1 LGWEGDAMTA
11 SFSATWGLFLRV
23 IAKAALLFGLF
34 NIIFAAIMP
43 LDALGTLSL
52 YNVLLPGRERLPYG
66 EEPAQSY
73 NLSLY
78 NIPAMMASHTLARP
92 KAADEFRIILIG
104 DSATWGWFLENKD
117 TLAGRINA
125 GRYVTTDGRRVVAY
139 NLGYPIMSLT
149 KDLVL
154 LNEAMRYRPDLILW
168 PVTLESFPR
177 DKQLVHPLLQNNPAR
192 VRAVIEDYQLSLD
205 PHDSR
210 FAQPNFLGRTIIG
223 QRRALADWM
232 RLQFYGFSWAATGID
247 QAIPAEIPRNPSD
260 FDENVQWQSF
270 TQPTA
275 LKQEDL
281 AFDVLAAGV
290 KLAGK
295 VPVLI
300 VNEPMF
306 VSHGKNSQLRYN
318 SFYPRWAYDTFRDL
332 LGTAALENG
341 WRYLDLW
348 DSIAP
353 DEFTNTP
360 VHLTPKG
367 SAQLAEQVLA
377 ALPKVAHP

>member
-1 LGWEGDAMTA
+1 MTA
-11 SFSATWGLFLRV
+11 SYSATWGLFLRV

-34 NIIFAAIMP
+34 NIVFAAIMP

-52 YNVLLPGRERLPYG
+52 YNALLPGRERLPYG
-66 EEPAQSY
+66 EQPAQSY

-149 KDLVL
+149 KDLIL
-154 LNEAMRYRPDLILW
+154 LNEALRHRPDLILW

-177 DKQLVHPLLQNNPAR
+177 EKQLVHPLLQNNPAR
-192 VRAVIEDYQLSLD
+192 VRALIQDYQPSLD
-205 PHDSR
+205 LHDSR
-210 FAQPNFLGRTIIG
+210 LAEPNFLGRSIIG

-247 QAIPAEIPRNPSD
+247 QAIPAEIPRNLSD
-260 FDENVQWQSF
+260 FDENIQWQSF
-270 TQPTA
+270 TRPTG

-281 AFDVLAAGV
+281 AFDVLTAGV

-306 VSHGKNSQLRYN
+306 VSRGKNSQLRYN
-318 SFYPRWAYDTFRDL
+318 AFYPRWAYDTFRDL

-367 SAQLAEQVLA
+367 SAQLAEQVIA

>member
-1 LGWEGDAMTA
+1 MTA
-11 SFSATWGLFLRV
+11 SSSVTWGLFWRV
-23 IAKAALLFGLF
+23 TAKAALLFVLF
-34 NIIFAAIMP
+34 NVVFAAIMP

-177 DKQLVHPLLQNNPAR
+177 EKQLVHPLLQNNPAR
-192 VRAVIEDYQLSLD
+192 VRALIGDYQLSLD
-205 PHDSR
+205 PLDPR
-210 FAQPNFLGRTIIG
+210 LAEPNFFGRTIIG

-247 QAIPAEIPRNPSD
+247 QAIPAEIPRNLSD

-318 SFYPRWAYDTFRDL
+318 SFYPRWAYDTFRAL
-332 LGTAALENG
+332 LGTAASENG

>member
-1 LGWEGDAMTA
+1 MTA
-11 SFSATWGLFLRV
+11 SSSVTWGLFLRV
-23 IAKAALLFGLF
+23 TAKAALLFVLF
-34 NIIFAAIMP
+34 NVVFAAIMP

-149 KDLVL
+149 KDLLL
-154 LNEAMRYRPDLILW
+154 LNEALRHRPDLILW

-177 DKQLVHPLLQNNPAR
+177 EKQLVHPLLQNNPAR
-192 VRAVIEDYQLSLD
+192 VRALIKDYQLSLD

-210 FAQPNFLGRTIIG
+210 LVEPNFLGRSIIG

-270 TQPTA
+270 AQPTA
-275 LKQEDL
+275 LKQGDL
-281 AFDVLAAGV
+281 AFDVLTAGV
-290 KLAGK
+290 KLAGN

-318 SFYPRWAYDTFRDL
+318 LFYPRWAYDTFREW

>member
-1 LGWEGDAMTA
+1 MTA
-11 SFSATWGLFLRV
+11 SSSVTWGLFLR
-23 IAKAALLFGLF
+23 ITAKAVLLFVLF
-34 NIIFAAIMP
+34 NVVFAAIMP

-73 NLSLY
+73 NLSLD

-177 DKQLVHPLLQNNPAR
+177 EKQLVHPLLQNNPAR
-192 VRAVIEDYQLSLD
+192 VRALIGDYQLSLD
-205 PHDSR
+205 PLDPRLAEPS
-210 FAQPNFLGRTIIG
+210 FLGRTIFG

-295 VPVLI
+295 VPVII

-318 SFYPRWAYDTFRDL
+318 SFYPRWAYDTFREL

-348 DSIAP
+348 DSIAS

>member
-11 SFSATWGLFLRV
+11 SYSATWGLFLRV

-34 NIIFAAIMP
+34 NIVFAAIMP

-52 YNVLLPGRERLPYG
+52 YNALLPGRERLPYG
-66 EEPAQSY
+66 EQPAQSY
-73 NLSLY
+73 NLSLF

-149 KDLVL
+149 KDLIV
-154 LNEAMRYRPDLILW
+154 LNEALRHRPDLILW

-177 DKQLVHPLLQNNPAR
+177 EKQLVHPLLQNNPAR
-192 VRAVIEDYQLSLD
+192 VRALIKDYQLSLD

-210 FAQPNFLGRTIIG
+210 LVDPDFLGRSIVG

-247 QAIPAEIPRNPSD
+247 QAIPAEIPRTPSD
-260 FDENVQWQSF
+260 FDENIQWQSF
-270 TQPTA
+270 TRPTV

-318 SFYPRWAYDTFRDL
+318 AFYPRWAYDTFRDL

-341 WRYLDLW
+341 WRYLDL
-348 DSIAP
+348 
-353 DEFTNTP
+353 
-360 VHLTPKG
+360 
-367 SAQLAEQVLA
+367 
-377 ALPKVAHP
+377 

>member
-1 LGWEGDAMTA
+1 MTA
-11 SFSATWGLFLRV
+11 SSKRASSSATWGLFLRV
-23 IAKAALLFGLF
+23 TAKAALLFVLF
-34 NIIFAAIMP
+34 NVIFAAIRP

-52 YNVLLPGRERLPYG
+52 YNTLLPGRERLPYG
-66 EEPAQSY
+66 EQPAQSY

-104 DSATWGWFLENKD
+104 DSATWGWFLENQD

-125 GRYVTTDGRRVVAY
+125 GRHVTTDGRRVVAY

-154 LNEAMRYRPDLILW
+154 LNEALRHRPDLILW

-177 DKQLVHPLLQNNPAR
+177 EKQLVHPLLQNNPAR
-192 VRAVIEDYQLSLD
+192 VRALIKDYQLNLD
-205 PHDSR
+205 PHDPR
-210 FAQPNFLGRTIIG
+210 FVEPDFLGRNIVG

-247 QAIPAEIPRNPSD
+247 QAIPAEIPRNQSD
-260 FDENVQWQSF
+260 FDPDIQWQSF
-270 TQPTA
+270 AQPARLT
-275 LKQEDL
+275 KENL
-281 AFDVLAAGV
+281 ASDVLAAGV

-300 VNEPMF
+300 VNEPIF
-306 VSHGKNSQLRYN
+306 VGHGKNSQLRYN
-318 SFYPRWAYDTFRDL
+318 SFYPRWAYDAYRDL

-341 WRYLDLW
+341 WRYLDVW

-367 SAQLAEQVLA
+367 SAQLAEQVMA
-377 ALPKVAHP
+377 ALPKVARP

>member
-1 LGWEGDAMTA
+1 MTA
-11 SFSATWGLFLRV
+11 SSPGATWGLLLRV
-23 IAKAALLFGLF
+23 IVKAALLFVLC
-34 NIIFAAIMP
+34 NLLFAAFTP
-43 LDALGTLSL
+43 LEAWGTVSL
-52 YNVLLPGRERLPYG
+52 YNTVLPGRERLPYG
-66 EEPAQSY
+66 EQPAQSY
-73 NLSLY
+73 NQSLY
-78 NIPAMMASHTLARP
+78 NIPAMLASHTLAQP
-92 KAADEFRIILIG
+92 KAADEFRVILMG

-125 GRYVTTDGRRVVAY
+125 GQHVTMDGRRVVAY

-154 LNEAMRYRPDLILW
+154 LNEAMPHQPDLIVW

-177 DKQLVHPLLQNNPAR
+177 EKQLVHPLLQNNPAR
-192 VRAVIEDYQLSLD
+192 VRALIRTYQLNLD

-210 FAQPNFLGRTIIG
+210 FVEPDFIGRTLVG
-223 QRRALADWM
+223 QRRALADLA
-232 RLQFYGFSWAATGID
+232 RLQFYGFSWAATRVD
-247 QAIPAEIPRNPSD
+247 QVSPAELPRNQSD
-260 FDENVQWQSF
+260 FDKDIKWQSLAQPVPL
-270 TQPTA
+270 TQDNLA
-275 LKQEDL
+275 L
-281 AFDVLAAGV
+281 DVLAAGV

-295 VPVLI
+295 APVLI

-306 VSHGKNSQLRYN
+306 VSHGANSQLRYN
-318 SFYPRWAYDTFRDL
+318 SFYPRWAYDAYRDL
-332 LGTAALENG
+332 LGTTALAHG

-367 SAQLAEQVLA
+367 SAQLAEWVTA
-377 ALPKVAHP
+377 AMPKVAHP